1 MAVAS
6 IRKTAISTS
15 RWKGKPPFI
24 LGGLLLLSSLASAQ
38 TTKPAKKLIEYGWD
52 APDTSYMRTHI
63 ATMEQTPFDGCVFHV
78 NYARADGTTG
88 QFVWECWSRRAF
100 MEADL
105 RAAIDDLKAT
115 HFKKFTSNFLRFNTA
130 PGDVDWFDDFGPI
143 ISNARLAAKI
153 AREGKAAG
161 VLFDI
166 EHYNFPLFDYRKQ
179 RDAGS
184 KSWEQYATQARQRGR
199 EVMQAFQEGYPDLT
213 ILMTWATSLP
223 YIQTQGDPAKLKEV
237 DYGLLAP
244 FLDGMLE
251 SATGKTRIIDGYES
265 SYAYKDME
273 NFVNARQLM
282 KEKVLAMTNL
292 DEKHRQHVSA
302 GFGVWMDYNWREFG
316 WNVSDFSRNFFT
328 PEAFEKTMRAAWET
342 ADEYVWVYTEDPRW
356 WAGEGKPAKVPPEY
370 DQALRR
376 ATAR

>member
-1 MAVAS
+1 
-6 IRKTAISTS
+6 
-15 RWKGKPPFI
+15 
-24 LGGLLLLSSLASAQ
+24 
-38 TTKPAKKLIEYGWD
+38 
-52 APDTSYMRTHI
+52 
-63 ATMEQTPFDGCVFHV
+63 
-78 NYARADGTTG
+78 
-88 QFVWECWSRRAF
+88 
-100 MEADL
+100 
-105 RAAIDDLKAT
+105 
-115 HFKKFTSNFLRFNTA
+115 
-130 PGDVDWFDDFGPI
+130 
-143 ISNARLAAKI
+143 
-153 AREGKAAG
+153 
-161 VLFDI
+161 
-166 EHYNFPLFDYRKQ
+166 
-179 RDAGS
+179 
-184 KSWEQYATQARQRGR
+184 
-199 EVMQAFQEGYPDLT
+199 
-213 ILMTWATSLP
+213 MTWATSLP